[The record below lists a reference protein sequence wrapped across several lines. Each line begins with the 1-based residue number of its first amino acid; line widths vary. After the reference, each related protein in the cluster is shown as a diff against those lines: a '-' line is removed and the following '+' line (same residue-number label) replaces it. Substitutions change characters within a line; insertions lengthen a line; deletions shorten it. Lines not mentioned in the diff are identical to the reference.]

1 MDAPTLMLWSSEDE
15 SWWKF
20 SLRSRGNIQSSLIN
34 SRATLALVS
43 PGMNVE
49 KTLVQNCRSSTLI
62 ISLLKS
68 HLSSVYNICL
78 LKNPYPRF
86 YTNIINATS
95 ARVSG
100 CDKSRTWLT
109 YILVLLCFQPSTTY
123 RNSCYLRTYILMV
136 PHDLSKPKIHE
147 TCLDWLD

>member
-1 MDAPTLMLWSSEDE
+1 MRV
-15 SWWKF
+15 
-20 SLRSRGNIQSSLIN
+20 SLRSRGNIQSPLIN
-34 SRATLALVS
+34 SHATLALVS

-86 YTNIINATS
+86 YTDIISATS

-100 CDKSRTWLT
+100 PVFPSVNACRYRAEGTGCNKSHILDLLT
-109 YILVLLCFQPSTTY
+109 VWYFFVFSQVPVGTLAICVLTF
-123 RNSCYLRTYILMV
+123 
-136 PHDLSKPKIHE
+136 
-147 TCLDWLD
+147 